1 MLIEIVVAHLWVS
14 AYHLVSLTVTS
25 APLGDAVNA
34 GNMARI
40 LVLRDA
46 AVPDVLAD

>member
-1 MLIEIVVAHLWVS
+1 MS
-14 AYHLVSLTVTS
+14 AKRLESLTATS

-34 GNMARI
+34 GNMRI
-40 LVLRDA
+40 LVLRDT

>member
-1 MLIEIVVAHLWVS
+1 MDFGK
-14 AYHLVSLTVTS
+14 TVGVLGGHIG
-25 APLGDAVNA
+25 AIGDAVNA
-34 GNMARI
+34 GNTRI